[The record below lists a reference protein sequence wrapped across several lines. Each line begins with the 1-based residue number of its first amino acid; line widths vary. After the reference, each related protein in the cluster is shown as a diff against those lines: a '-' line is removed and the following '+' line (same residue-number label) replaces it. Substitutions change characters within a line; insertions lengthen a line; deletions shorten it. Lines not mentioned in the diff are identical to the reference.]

1 MTESAAVR
9 NLFEGELSYVYPVSE
24 QPAETATGS
33 VCCKVGRNRERYA
46 LEGLDDELVRFWTDQ
61 TEDRYS
67 TRDLAQHVNER
78 ILQAALDDAGL
89 QYKEGEVA
97 NTYRL
102 LTDDDVSSGTRVQ
115 TRKELER
122 DGVPVEDVERDFVSH
137 QTVYNH
143 LTDCLEASLESPSDE
158 ERLERSRDK
167 LGALRNRT
175 SAVTEDTIAQLER
188 NDVLEVGEFD
198 VLVSVSVTC
207 KECRQQYTVRDLLE
221 RGGCDC
227 ADGAG
232 D

>member
-1 MTESAAVR
+1 MR
-9 NLFEGELSYVYPVSE
+9 NTFGTELSLVWVVSE
-24 QPAETATGS
+24 RTSETATGS
-33 VCCKVGRNRERYA
+33 SCCKVGRNRDQYG
-46 LEGLDDELVRFWTDQ
+46 LGDLDDELVRFWTDR

-67 TRDLAQHVNER
+67 TRDLAQHVNEQ
-78 ILQAALDDAGL
+78 ILRAALDDAGL

-175 SAVTEDTIAQLER
+175 SAVTEDTIAQLVR
-188 NDVLEVGEFD
+188 NDVLDIGEFD

-207 KECRQQYTVRDLLE
+207 KDCRQQYTVRDLLE

-227 ADGAG
+227 EPGAG